1 MTLVGFDGATQVV
14 GRNTGVSMSGHWRF
28 RVAAFLLLAAGLATS
43 SAQSNPLEDL
53 LNPAPKEAPAPAAP
67 APVKE
72 ACLSQPGGSS
82 APGRHWFYRLD
93 GHRKCWYQGAETR
106 ASANRQAHR
115 HAVRQTASSADEDEP
130 APRKK
135 TVADARAQMLAAA
148 PADAAQPAP
157 PAPAMTA
164 SASADQAPTR
174 VVTSPVV
181 VEPPIHQVTPERAAP
196 RSVDVEMLLAD
207 SSLAKDT
214 DPSSAPAAASA
225 APSVAETG
233 DGRWETM
240 ATHAGMALITLGFV
254 FLIGS
259 LLVSRFREPRVVSS
273 ASFLSR

>member
-1 MTLVGFDGATQVV
+1 
-14 GRNTGVSMSGHWRF
+14 MSGHWRF
-28 RVAAFLLLAAGLATS
+28 RVAAFILFAAGLATS
-43 SAQSNPLEDL
+43 PAFPNPLEDL
-53 LNPAPKEAPAPAAP
+53 LNPAPKEAAAPTPPPAPAR
-67 APVKE
+67 E
-72 ACLSQPGGSS
+72 ACLSQPGRSA
-82 APGRHWFYRLD
+82 APGQHWFYRVD
-93 GHRKCWYQGAETR
+93 GHRKCWYQASETR

-115 HAVRQTASSADEDEP
+115 HAVRQPVIATEEDEP

-135 TVADARAQMLAAA
+135 TVADARAQMLGAAQADASQPTQAA
-148 PADAAQPAP
+148 PEV
-157 PAPAMTA
+157 TA

-174 VVTSPVV
+174 VAAPVV
-181 VEPPIHQVTPERAAP
+181 IEPPIHQVTPERAAP

-225 APSVAETG
+225 GPSVPGANEG
-233 DGRWETM
+233 QWETM
-240 ATHAGMALITLGFV
+240 ATRAGMALITLGFV